1 MIIVNY
7 TEEEKQELE
16 DLLKSNGF
24 KFVNLKD
31 HCFPICVELEQ
42 KRISFT
48 STFML
53 RDLKKKNFKMIS
65 VEELKKI
72 IENN

>member
-1 MIIVNY
+1 MLIVNY

-16 DLLKSNGF
+16 NLLKDNGF
-24 KFVNLKD
+24 IFVSLKE
-31 HCFPICVELEQ
+31 HCFPICVDIEN
-42 KRISFT
+42 KKISFT

-53 RDLKKKNFKMIS
+53 RNVKKKNLKMIS

-72 IENN
+72 IKNN

>member
-1 MIIVNY
+1 MLIVNY

-16 DLLKSNGF
+16 DLLKDNGF
-24 KFVNLKD
+24 IFVNLKE
-31 HCFPICVELEQ
+31 HCFPICVDIENKE
-42 KRISFT
+42 ISFT

-53 RDLKKKNFKMIS
+53 RDVKKKNLKMIS